1 MGKDGD
7 DDIQGDEE
15 DDGVD
20 DFSDISDDSDLFHV
34 EAKDVGAPRTD
45 EDKDDAIVDSIVPHL
60 RDRPLLPPDGEYLKE
75 DKVFGDTATDRG
87 RLEMQSGCDLPK
99 LHCGFKGCRWTCN
112 GPFTSGHMERERR
125 LCVHLWEE
133 HKTNEMA
140 LVPEKAWPVP
150 DADEKYEQRTQG
162 DLCD

>member
-1 MGKDGD
+1 MRKDGD
-7 DDIQGDEE
+7 DDIQGGEE

-45 EDKDDAIVDSIVPHL
+45 EDKDEAIVDTIVPHL
-60 RDRPLLPPDGEYLKE
+60 RDRPLLLPDGEYAKE

-87 RLEMQSGCDLPK
+87 RLQMQSGRDMPK

-112 GPFTSGHMERERR
+112 GPFTSGHMERERL

-140 LVPEKAWPVP
+140 LVPEMAWPVP
-150 DADEKYEQRTQG
+150 DADEKYKFRTQG